1 MAYNHSLQKPT
12 YGHCDTFF
20 VENEQQGTCAQR
32 MQAREHARIVARER
46 QRAMAA
52 ELSTVTSE
60 EYQEDV
66 LEYMEFMEVS
76 ISLLSVPVHR

>member
-1 MAYNHSLQKPT
+1 
-12 YGHCDTFF
+12 
-20 VENEQQGTCAQR
+20 